1 MKRHLRFSEWC
12 VMSEG
17 VDLQELN
24 IKGVSAISAAA
35 VIVMQASKIKM
46 LLNRVPSERYTE
58 EKLNQL
64 AAALDAL
71 NTKTTA
77 LAALIYGLS
86 GKR

>member
-1 MKRHLRFSEWC
+1 MTRHPRFSEWRR
-12 VMSEG
+12 MSEE

-24 IKGVSAISAAA
+24 LKGVSAVSAAA
-35 VIVMQASKIKM
+35 VIVMQASKIKS
-46 LLNRVPSERYTE
+46 LLNRVPTTRYTE
-58 EKLNQL
+58 EKLNL
-64 AAALDAL
+64 IAAALGAL

>member
-24 IKGVSAISAAA
+24 IKGISAVSAAA
-35 VIVMQASKIKM
+35 VIVMQASKIKA
-46 LLNRVPSERYTE
+46 LLNRVPTVRYTE
-58 EKLNQL
+58 EKLNL
-64 AAALDAL
+64 IAAALEAL

-77 LAALIYGLS
+77 LAALIYGVS